1 MTTSIRPED
10 RMTMSGFCAHPST
23 GLFSSHEFCQA
34 MQSSNTRKCTCPCH
48 QKKEKK

>member
-1 MTTSIRPED
+1 MNNVKPKTP
-10 RMTMSGFCAHPST
+10 MTMSGFCAFPSKAV
-23 GLFSSHEFCQA
+23 FDSHEFCQA